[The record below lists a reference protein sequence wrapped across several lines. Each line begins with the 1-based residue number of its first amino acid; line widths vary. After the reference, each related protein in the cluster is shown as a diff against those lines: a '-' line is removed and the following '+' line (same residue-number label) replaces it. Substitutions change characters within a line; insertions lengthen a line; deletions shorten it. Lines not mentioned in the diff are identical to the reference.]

1 MKRKPKE
8 EEIKVKKDIALK
20 VVNEKKEEEK
30 SSMDEND
37 VSLLTQVM
45 RMSQKM
51 KRLTYV
57 SWPRVTQ
64 EMR

>member
-20 VVNEKKEEEK
+20 IVNEKKEEEK